1 MPHKKTVVRIHPP
14 YNGFKAWLAENG
26 IKLKE
31 VAEVLGTTVATISQK
46 NNGFS
51 DYTGRELNRLA
62 DHFGLDLNIFK
73 PKKVS

>member
-1 MPHKKTVVRIHPP
+1 VIKKKNITRIHPP

-26 IKLKE
+26 VKLKD

-62 DHFGLDLNIFK
+62 EHFGLDLNIFK
-73 PKKVS
+73 PRKVS